1 MVVKGPIE
9 AESISLNE
17 EETTLYVGDSLNLHA
32 YISPTNAANKKVT
45 WSSSDTS
52 VVTVSRGGV
61 VKAVSCGDAEI
72 TATAS
77 NGISATCYVSVI
89 METPEEEYYDSGD
102 YYYGGDYYEDDYYYD
117 DGYYDDD
124 SYEEYYEESYTEYVW
139 LSATGS
145 KYHSKPDCGK
155 MNPNTAYQIPL
166 EEAQARNIQPCKNC
180 H

>member
-1 MVVKGPIE
+1 MIKFI
-9 AESISLNE
+9 
-17 EETTLYVGDSLNLHA
+17 
-32 YISPTNAANKKVT
+32 K
-45 WSSSDTS
+45 TS
-52 VVTVSRGGV
+52 VI
-61 VKAVSCGDAEI
+61 AM
-72 TATAS
+72 AS
-77 NGISATCYVSVI
+77 AAL
-89 METPEEEYYDSGD
+89 MSGCILV
-102 YYYGGDYYEDDYYYD
+102 D